1 MELKQTREGV
11 LRLGSA
17 ASAAAVA
24 GTLGL
29 FDARQAGAAPANAD
43 VPRNRTLVY
52 LNGGSGGKYTDMGIG
67 NPYAAGASHQQGNAS
82 MWEPLFYYSAFA
94 DDMIPWLASGYTYAE
109 DYSSVTVN
117 IRKQAQWGDG
127 QPFTANDVAFT
138 FNLLKNNQKLT
149 YGGDM
154 KKYIKSVEATD
165 DLTVTFTF
173 NSPNPRFLFEYL
185 AFKFDNGVKLLP
197 KHIFEGKEV
206 TEFMWFDL
214 EKGWPCGTGP
224 YKITLWSETQKFLD
238 LRDDWW
244 GKDVDFGPAS
254 PAGSMPDVRRIV
266 CVPYSDDNR
275 AAQLLAANEVD
286 QSLDLRPGTI
296 KSLLPQNKALITH
309 SFNRPP
315 FGYVDWWPN
324 SFWVNTQ
331 MEPWNDPEIRWA
343 LAYAIDN
350 QGAVDVAYEGAGQT
364 TELPYPD
371 YPALK
376 PYKDSVKDLLAKY
389 PNNKYDLAET
399 SKRMTAKGYAKDS
412 AGFWA
417 KGGKRLVVDI
427 YGWGIWADIGPVV
440 AEQLRKAGF
449 ESSYSMPPDWY
460 DQAMLGKHPGG
471 WFMGH
476 GASIAD
482 PYYTLFLFT
491 SENSVPKNTTSG
503 GGGNQLSRWSNKDFD
518 AIVEKMNNIP
528 MGDPRVLDLFHDAMA
543 IWLKEL
549 PNIPFIQWFHRIP
562 MNTTYWQGWPTVL
575 NSYCNGAFWH
585 LTFPL
590 ILHKLKATQ

>member
-1 MELKQTREGV
+1 MELKQTREGA

-29 FDARQAGAAPANAD
+29 FDAREAGAQASEL
-43 VPRNRTLVY
+43 PRGRTLRMVF
-52 LNGGSGGKYTDMGIG
+52 GGSGGKFTDTGIG
-67 NPYAAGASHQQGNAS
+67 NPYAAGATHQIGNAAL
-82 MWEPLFYYSAFA
+82 WEPLFYYSAFA

-117 IRKQAQWGDG
+117 IRKQAKWGDG
-127 QPFTANDVAFT
+127 QAFTANDVAFT
-138 FNLLKNNQKLT
+138 FNLLKDNQKLT

-165 DLTVTFTF
+165 DQTVVFTF

-238 LRDDWW
+238 RRDDWW

-254 PAGSMPDVRRIV
+254 PAGAVPDVQRIV

-275 AAQLLAANEVD
+275 AAQLLASNEVD

-324 SFWVNTQ
+324 SVWVNTQ
-331 MEPWNDPEIRWA
+331 AEPWNDPEIRWA

-376 PYKDSVKDLLAKY
+376 PYKDSVKDLLA
-389 PNNKYDLAET
+389 
-399 SKRMTAKGYAKDS
+399 
-412 AGFWA
+412 
-417 KGGKRLVVDI
+417 
-427 YGWGIWADIGPVV
+427 
-440 AEQLRKAGF
+440 
-449 ESSYSMPPDWY
+449 
-460 DQAMLGKHPGG
+460 
-471 WFMGH
+471 
-476 GASIAD
+476 
-482 PYYTLFLFT
+482 
-491 SENSVPKNTTSG
+491 
-503 GGGNQLSRWSNKDFD
+503 
-518 AIVEKMNNIP
+518 
-528 MGDPRVLDLFHDAMA
+528 
-543 IWLKEL
+543 
-549 PNIPFIQWFHRIP
+549 
-562 MNTTYWQGWPTVL
+562 
-575 NSYCNGAFWH
+575 
-585 LTFPL
+585 
-590 ILHKLKATQ
+590 